1 VGDDE
6 SRLGDNMTR
15 IHFQA
20 RHRYP
25 AGFELAAEFEAA
37 AGVTALYGPSGGGKT
52 TILGIIAGTL
62 RPDQASVILD
72 DQILVDS
79 ARQII
84 LPPDR
89 RHIGCVFQDQRLFPH
104 LTIESNL
111 RYGLARGTSRPVDFA
126 KVVEV
131 LDLGNLL
138 DRYPVTLSGGQQQR
152 VALGRAV
159 LSGPKLLLLDEPL
172 TALDA
177 NLKDRVV
184 VYLEYLLK
192 EWRIPTLFVS
202 HDQLDV
208 RRFAAHAVV
217 VHAGKVVAAGP
228 TASTLDRTLLG
239 SELPAAAPINLI
251 RIDAARVVDGHLIA
265 DVNGQHLY
273 LPSHAAKIQSTLYVR
288 FLPSDV
294 TLSRTP
300 IAGISIRNQLR
311 GTVSELVRKEQDIF
325 VKIDIGQIIW
335 AEVTAGAAAELNL
348 AEGCEVTCLIKATAL
363 QIVN

>member
-1 VGDDE
+1 
-6 SRLGDNMTR
+6 MTQ
-15 IHFQA
+15 IYFQA

-37 AGVTALYGPSGGGKT
+37 AGVTAFFGPSGGGKT

-62 RPDQASVILD
+62 RPDQARVRLD
-72 DQILVDS
+72 DQTLVET
-79 ARQII
+79 AKQTF

-111 RYGLARGTSRPVDFA
+111 RYGLARGTSRPVDFS

-131 LDLGNLL
+131 LELSNLL
-138 DRYPVTLSGGQQQR
+138 QRYPSTLSGGQQQR

-159 LSGPKLLLLDEPL
+159 LAGPKLLLLDEPL

-192 EWRIPTLFVS
+192 EWQIPTLFVS

-208 RRFAAHAVV
+208 RRFAAQVV
-217 VHAGKVVAAGP
+217 VVNAGKVVAAGP
-228 TASTLDRTLLG
+228 TAATLDRALLG
-239 SELPAAAPINLI
+239 GDLPAAAPINLI
-251 RIDAARVVDGHLIA
+251 RIDAARIVGGHLEA
-265 DVNGQHLY
+265 DLGGQPLQ
-273 LPSHAAKIQSTLYVR
+273 LPERTSGHPSSFYVR

-294 TLSRTP
+294 TLSRGP

-311 GTVSELVRKEQDIF
+311 GTVRELVRKEEDVF

-335 AEVTAGAAAELNL
+335 AEVTASAVAELSL
-348 AEGCEVTCLIKATAL
+348 ADGCEVTCLIKATAL
-363 QIVN
+363 RIVN